1 MVSTGD
7 ERYGVNETGVDRV
20 RSFDVECR
28 CGVSMVSRKNGF
40 RFTCRWCQQ
49 GVSTVPTGSVD
60 GDAHPHFSVPNYIWI
75 VGSVPYN
82 ECLPVE
88 TSTLA
93 DDRIG
98 HEFAFLE
105 RLKRRK
111 KCDATS
117 QYELANMPV
126 NNFGYMKAATPQNC
140 VAKVV

>member
-28 CGVSMVSRKNGF
+28 WCRGRTDFVLRVDGVNRE
-40 RFTCRWCQQ
+40 CRRCRR
-49 GVSTVPTGSVD
+49 GVSTVTHTPIFRCQTIFALWVASHTTNVIRLKRGR
-60 GDAHPHFSVPNYIWI
+60 
-75 VGSVPYN
+75 
-82 ECLPVE
+82 
-88 TSTLA
+88 A
-93 DDRIG
+93 DDRCQ
-98 HEFAFLE
+98 HEFAFPE

-126 NNFGYMKAATPQNC
+126 NNFRFMKAGTPQT
-140 VAKVV
+140 